1 MLPSG
6 RLGLALFIALGFILF
21 VGGFYYLTLRNI
33 PGVIVTSWWRFPWKN
48 DEVGGK
54 LFSLHQIGW
63 GFDLVP
69 DGPVTQAQVAAT
81 GLPFLKFQPE
91 GDHLHVQIF

>member
-1 MLPSG
+1 LV
-6 RLGLALFIALGFILF
+6 LGLAIGAAFIF
-21 VGGFYYLTLRNI
+21 VVGLLYYLTFRGI
-33 PGVIVTSWWRFPWKN
+33 PGVIVSSWWRMPWKN

-54 LFSLHQIGW
+54 AFSLHQIGW

-69 DGPVTQAQVAAT
+69 DGPVTQAQVIAT
-81 GLPFLKFQPE
+81 GLPFLKFQSE